1 MKKSNWREELNTPN
15 AVKKYALDEIAL
27 TATVGGIA
35 LWKLL
40 AGGGLAATAYANR
53 KRISQTFS
61 NMFNKGET
69 IDDLNK
75 LDGFWKDTTTNDTK
89 IADPIGADL
98 KGQTFKPETQVSDTK
113 VGDTTGAIPGSTTN
127 TNVGTNVGAN
137 VIAKTNV
144 GTKVR
149 TRTRALGKPFRL
161 PKSPKLPGTGHNVGR
176 RVNPQ

>member
-1 MKKSNWREELNTPN
+1 MKKSNWREELNTPD

-61 NMFNKGET
+61 NMFNRGET

-75 LDGFWKDTTTNDTK
+75 LDNFWRNDTKTNNDTK
-89 IADPIGADL
+89 IGDGIGNDL
-98 KGQTFKPETQVSDTK
+98 VGQTYKPETQVSDTK

-127 TNVGTNVGAN
+127 TNVGAKA
-137 VIAKTNV
+137 IAKTNV
-144 GTKVR
+144 SSKVR
-149 TRTRALGKPFRL
+149 TQTRAIGKPFRL
-161 PKSPKLPGTGHNVGR
+161 PNKLPKLPGTGHNVGR

>member
-1 MKKSNWREELNTPN
+1 MKTYKEFINKEEP
-15 AVKKYALDEIAL
+15 VELDEIAF
-27 TATVGGIA
+27 TATLGGIA

-75 LDGFWKDTTTNDTK
+75 LDGFWKDTKTNNDTK
-89 IADPIGADL
+89 IDGIGNDL
-98 KGQTFKPETQVSDTK
+98 VGQTFKPETQVSDTK
-113 VGDTTGAIPGSTTN
+113 TDTE
-127 TNVGTNVGAN
+127 VGTGTQTQTINPAIVRARTAN
-137 VIAKTNV
+137 PAIAKAKTNV
-144 GTKVR
+144 K
-149 TRTRALGKPFRL
+149 TRTGKPFNFKKL
-161 PKSPKLPGTGHNVGR
+161 PKLPGTGHNVGK

>member
-61 NMFNKGET
+61 NMFNKAET

-75 LDGFWKDTTTNDTK
+75 LDNFWRNDTKTNDTK
-89 IADPIGADL
+89 IDDPIGDDL
-98 KGQTFKPETQVSDTK
+98 KGQTFKPTDTK
-113 VGDTTGAIPGSTTN
+113 VDGAIPGSTTN
-127 TNVGTNVGAN
+127 TNVGTNVGTNAN
-137 VIAKTNV
+137 VIAKTN
-144 GTKVR
+144 TATNVR
-149 TRTRALGKPFRL
+149 TRTRTRSLAKPFRL

>member
-1 MKKSNWREELNTPN
+1 MKKSNWREELNTPD

-61 NMFNKGET
+61 NMFNRGET

-75 LDGFWKDTTTNDTK
+75 LDGFWKDTTTNNNTK

-113 VGDTTGAIPGSTTN
+113 VGDTTGAIPA
-127 TNVGTNVGAN
+127 TNVGAKA
-137 VIAKTNV
+137 IAKTNV
-144 GTKVR
+144 SSKVR
-149 TRTRALGKPFRL
+149 TQTRAIGKPFRL
-161 PKSPKLPGTGHNVGR
+161 PNKLPKLPGTGHNVGR

>member
-1 MKKSNWREELNTPN
+1 MKTYKEFINKEEP
-15 AVKKYALDEIAL
+15 VELDEAVF
-27 TATVGGIA
+27 TATLGGIA

-53 KRISQTFS
+53 KNISQTFS
-61 NMFNKGET
+61 NMFNRGQT

-75 LDGFWKDTTTNDTK
+75 LDGFWKDTTTNNNTK
-89 IADPIGADL
+89 IADPIGKDIVNPGNL
-98 KGQTFKPETQVSDTK
+98 QTDKTNTQ
-113 VGDTTGAIPGSTTN
+113 VGDTTGAIPGAIPGSTTN
-127 TNVGTNVGAN
+127 TNVGTNVGTN

-149 TRTRALGKPFRL
+149 TRTRALAKPFKL
-161 PKSPKLPGTGHNVGR
+161 PKLPKMPGTGHNVGR